1 MQNEQLYNIRYD
13 FWQETYKIFKSLF
26 LSYLIVLFFLFVI
39 EKNKDYLSF
48 ITIYF
53 SLIFFLIPISK
64 RLLKYFLFKKL
75 KLIINVSILGNKEQ
89 ANILKK
95 EFLDNWY
102 LGLNPVNK
110 NFNIVYIASKGIE
123 YEKLY
128 KLIYSFMDKKY
139 SVFIIPYLAD
149 LNFVHSPIMEYFNI
163 RYNAIRIEN
172 QLLLKKN
179 LFLKNFFDYL
189 LTLILLPLF
198 LIMHIFI
205 SFAIKKDS
213 KGPIFFIQTR
223 VGKNGKLFK
232 CYKYRTMYID
242 SEKILKDYL
251 KNHPEEIEYY
261 EKYHKYKND
270 PRVTKVGKFLRSLSL
285 DELPQIINVL
295 KGDMS
300 LIGPRPYMPI
310 ELKSLQK
317 DKDIILK
324 VKPGITGLWQVSG
337 RNNVTF
343 KERVSLEKWYIKN
356 YSLWIDF
363 VIFIKTFKVV
373 INKVGAK

>member
-1 MQNEQLYNIRYD
+1 
-13 FWQETYKIFKSLF
+13 
-26 LSYLIVLFFLFVI
+26 
-39 EKNKDYLSF
+39 
-48 ITIYF
+48 
-53 SLIFFLIPISK
+53 
-64 RLLKYFLFKKL
+64 
-75 KLIINVSILGNKEQ
+75 
-89 ANILKK
+89 
-95 EFLDNWY
+95 
-102 LGLNPVNK
+102 
-110 NFNIVYIASKGIE
+110 
-123 YEKLY
+123 
-128 KLIYSFMDKKY
+128 MDKKY